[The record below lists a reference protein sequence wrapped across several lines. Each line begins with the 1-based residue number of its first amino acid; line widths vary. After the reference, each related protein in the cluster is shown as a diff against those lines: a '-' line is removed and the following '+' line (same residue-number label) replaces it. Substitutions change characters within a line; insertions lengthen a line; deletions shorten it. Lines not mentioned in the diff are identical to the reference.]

1 MLLGL
6 ERYWSK
12 EYELEIEFNRFA
24 IISICIIAVG
34 CLGGLTAGLGGVNN
48 IYHLIMLVVTTMT
61 TLVLILGVCPMKWIL
76 TSSII
81 AILLDLILMI
91 VYLLQ

>member
-6 ERYWSK
+6 EKYWSK

-34 CLGGLTAGLGGVNN
+34 CLGGLTAGLGG
-48 IYHLIMLVVTTMT
+48 
-61 TLVLILGVCPMKWIL
+61 G
-76 TSSII
+76 
-81 AILLDLILMI
+81 
-91 VYLLQ
+91 